1 MPYFHYIIYIIY
13 IYIYDKG
20 TFHEQ
25 PCNMDSRPLR
35 TRGFDELSTES
46 ALPELTDNDVRDL
59 ENAPF
64 QLTDSDDELVINACL
79 LA

>member
-1 MPYFHYIIYIIY
+1 
-13 IYIYDKG
+13 
-20 TFHEQ
+20 
-25 PCNMDSRPLR
+25 MDSRPLR